1 MPMQDSVVE
10 TLYLE
15 VKRELLSGR
24 VLPGERINIKAL
36 CEQYHVSKSP
46 IRNILNRLVGEGLL
60 AAQAHDGFYR
70 PRVTVQSLRELYNW
84 EQDIVLLALRDGA
97 IPSAPP
103 PELALDNATEDS
115 IEAVLRLIAEGSGN
129 SVYRTALANVS
140 AHLGAIRRSSPSQAF
155 DVEAELT
162 SLLEALKEPNPDALR
177 RRLKR
182 YYQRR
187 LSRLS
192 DIVADAYR
200 GRSQ

>member
-1 MPMQDSVVE
+1 MSVQDSVVE

-24 VLPGERINIKAL
+24 ILPGERLNIKAL
-36 CEQYHVSKSP
+36 CEQHRVSKSP

-84 EQDIVLLALRDGA
+84 EQDIVLLAIRDGGLPPA
-97 IPSAPP
+97 P
-103 PELALDNATEDS
+103 PELPLEPLTEES
-115 IEAVLRLIAEGSGN
+115 IEGVLSLIAEGSGN
-129 SVYRTALANVS
+129 TVYRAALAHVS
-140 AHLGAIRRSSPSQAF
+140 AHLSAIRRTAPSQAF
-155 DVEAELT
+155 TLEPEIAG
-162 SLLEALKEPNPDALR
+162 LLEALKETNPDALR

-182 YYQRR
+182 YYHRR
-187 LSRLS
+187 LSKLS